1 MHAFLTAKVASVDPA
16 FMSRGNA
23 GGDFFFVKK
32 KVLLFIKKKLFF
44 YFRTRSNV
52 IDKRNSLFSQR
63 GRCVIQI
70 GLKVGKL
77 QQTHILN

>member
-1 MHAFLTAKVASVDPA
+1 MLEVI
-16 FMSRGNA
+16 
-23 GGDFFFVKK
+23 FFCQKK
-32 KVLLFIKKKLFF
+32 SSAIYKKKLFF

-70 GLKVGKL
+70 GLEVGKL
-77 QQTHILN
+77 QQTHILNLKKVHMNLKSLT